1 MTESADEVDEPCED
15 DEVTE
20 PWWLGA
26 VKADVLEAMASVA
39 KAYEKWRT
47 MLVQLRIYLG
57 VLLMLYVVVQY
68 RGEMVMT

>member
-1 MTESADEVDEPCED
+1 MSGWRMTESADEVDEPCED

-39 KAYEKWRT
+39 KA
-47 MLVQLRIYLG
+47 
-57 VLLMLYVVVQY
+57 
-68 RGEMVMT
+68 